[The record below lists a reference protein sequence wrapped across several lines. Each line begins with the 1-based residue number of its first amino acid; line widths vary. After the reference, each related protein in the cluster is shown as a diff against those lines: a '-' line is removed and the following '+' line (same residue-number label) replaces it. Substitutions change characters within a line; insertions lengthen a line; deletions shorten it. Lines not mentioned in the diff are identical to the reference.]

1 MPVECRIS
9 RRYNKLVEPT
19 VDLKPGARILLLK
32 NIDTR
37 NEAKKEQPLVNGTTG
52 RILRWATADEAEAA
66 LKAREVY
73 LEDKLEAAREQ
84 RLAKGKRSHETSL
97 ERKLYEELQKLREH
111 CLQHCGHD
119 VDKQGQ
125 TIKTAGT
132 LLPWVRFS
140 KGREEVVLPALFD
153 DELVGQGVA
162 YVMQIPLKLGYAVT
176 SRVEINQ

>member
-1 MPVECRIS
+1 MSGAPVA
-9 RRYNKLVEPT
+9 LV
-19 VDLKPGARILLLK
+19 DFH
-32 NIDTR
+32 
-37 NEAKKEQPLVNGTTG
+37 TG
-52 RILRWATADEAEAA
+52 
-66 LKAREVY
+66 
-73 LEDKLEAAREQ
+73 
-84 RLAKGKRSHETSL
+84 
-97 ERKLYEELQKLREH
+97 
-111 CLQHCGHD
+111 GHD

-176 SRVEINQ
+176 TRVEINQ